1 MTRPKDTDTYN
12 WYATPP
18 DHIEPLP
25 ILYGEGTGNIVSTGR
40 VASLSIG
47 EDTLPVTDWTVSFD
61 PAGNFDTTGF
71 TCATGGIVSS
81 TYTPPL
87 IERGKVVVPYAYTTT
102 ATEVQLLN
110 TDFPEVIRSTVQRL
124 SDQINDDMLASI
136 MGFESTAATEA
147 VTEAVNAAKKSLNEL
162 QLIADIEFAK
172 HKPRLLMVL

>member
-61 PAGNFDTTGF
+61 PAGID
-71 TCATGGIVSS
+71 ATEFLYAAS
-81 TYTPPL
+81 TM
-87 IERGKVVVPYAYTTT
+87 T

-110 TDFPEVIRSTVQRL
+110 TEHQLLNTEYQ
-124 SDQINDDMLASI
+124 
-136 MGFESTAATEA
+136 EA
-147 VTEAVNAAKKSLNEL
+147 VRKAVLDATKHIEEIKF
-162 QLIADIEFAK
+162 IADIEFAK
-172 HKPRLLMVL
+172 KKPRLLLLTN